1 MLQHA
6 AASLFSSKH
15 PDLWPASKCLVRL
28 SGGCFEQR
36 TRAARQRAK
45 FWRVDLRLD
54 PRLNDSA
61 STPHCSHH
69 AVRVHHRNTPWDAA
83 SRLKNGSCGTMDPP
97 RFTNRATA
105 RGAKRRPWFFQSW
118 RLPAPSS
125 RGTPP
130 VCLNACV
137 NKCRRIR
144 RICNPGNSRD

>member
-1 MLQHA
+1 MFQHA

-45 FWRVDLRLD
+45 FWRVNLRLD

-61 STPHCSHH
+61 STPVCSHH
-69 AVRVHHRNTPWDAA
+69 AVRVHHRNALWDAA
-83 SRLKNGSCGTMDPP
+83 SQLKNGSCGTMDPP
-97 RFTNRATA
+97 RFTNRAAA
-105 RGAKRRPWFFQSW
+105 RGAKEAVVLSIVEASGVDLEKQ
-118 RLPAPSS
+118 
-125 RGTPP
+125 PP

-137 NKCRRIR
+137 SRCRRIR
-144 RICNPGNSRD
+144 RICNPGNSRG